1 MKKKIRFIINPI
13 SGGVK
18 KAKVP
23 QMIEEHL
30 DHDLFDYDIAI
41 TQYKKHAKSIAEESA
56 REGIDIVCAV
66 GGDGSVH
73 EVGTALVGSKCH
85 LAIIPT
91 GSGNGLARH
100 LKIPLKTPQ
109 AIQNIN
115 QFNSLLMD
123 TGLANDKPFLGVGG
137 YGFDAFIAKRFD
149 EYHIRGFWGYTQL
162 VYEEYFSYNPPKMKI
177 ELMGENGQPG
187 EIIKGR
193 YLLCS
198 IANSSE
204 FGNGFCISPNSNVV
218 DGKMEFVLLSK
229 FAFWKTLGIL
239 GRFFFKRIEGSGHIR
254 IVPFEKARITLE
266 TPLAHYDGEPFDV
279 RKEINIQIIPK
290 SLYVLSGK
298 TYLTQHNLPLNAFPE
313 KNPGK

>member
-30 DHDLFDYDIAI
+30 DHSLFEYDIAI

-73 EVGTALVGSKCH
+73 EVGTALVGTKCH

-100 LKIPLKTPQ
+100 LKIPLKTPM

-115 QFNSLLMD
+115 GLYSLLMD

-177 ELMGENGQPG
+177 QLEN
-187 EIIKGR
+187 ETIKGKF
-193 YLLCS
+193 LLGS

-204 FGNGFCISPNSNVV
+204 FGNGFCISPKSNVH
-218 DGKMEFVLLSK
+218 DGKMEFVMLSK

-239 GRFFFKRIEGSGHIR
+239 SRFFFKRIEGSKHIR
-254 IVPFEKARITLE
+254 IVSFEKARIILE
-266 TPLAHYDGEPFDV
+266 VPLAHYDGEPFEV
-279 RKEINIQIIPK
+279 RKEINIQIIPQ
-290 SLYVLSGK
+290 SLYVLAGK
-298 TYLTQHNLPLNAFPE
+298 GYFQQHQLPL
-313 KNPGK
+313 PGVTEG

>member
-30 DHDLFDYDIAI
+30 DHSLFDYDIAI
-41 TQYKKHAKSIAEESA
+41 TQYKKHAKSIATESA
-56 REGIDIVCAV
+56 LEGIDIVCAV

-73 EVGTALVGSKCH
+73 EVGTALIGTKCH

-100 LKIPLKTPQ
+100 LKIPLKTSL

-115 QFNSLLMD
+115 QMNSLCMD

-162 VYEEYFSYNPPKMKI
+162 IYEEYFSYSPRKMKVEI
-177 ELMGENGQPG
+177 NGEVL
-187 EIIKGR
+187 KGKF
-193 YLLCS
+193 LLCS
-198 IANSSE
+198 VANSSE
-204 FGNGFCISPNSNVV
+204 FGNGFCISPKSTVV
-218 DGKMEFVLLSK
+218 DGEMELVLLSK
-229 FAFWKTLGIL
+229 FSWFRTIGVLS
-239 GRFFFKRIEGSGHIR
+239 RFFLKRIEGSKYIHI
-254 IVPFEKARITLE
+254 IPFKKVRITLE
-266 TPLAHYDGEPFDV
+266 EPLAHYDGEPFIV
-279 RKEINIQIIPK
+279 RNEVNIEVVPS
-290 SLYVLSGK
+290 SLLVLSGN
-298 TYLTQHNLPLNAFPE
+298 YL
-313 KNPGK
+313 KN

>member
-1 MKKKIRFIINPI
+1 MKQKIRFIINPI

-30 DHDLFDYDIAI
+30 DHSQFEYDIAI
-41 TQYKKHAKSIAEESA
+41 TQYKKHAKSIARESA
-56 REGIDIVCAV
+56 QEGIDIVCAV

-73 EVGTALVGSKCH
+73 EVGTALIGTKCK

-100 LKIPLKTPQ
+100 LKIPLKTPL
-109 AIQNIN
+109 AIKNIN
-115 QFNSLLMD
+115 ALNVILMD

-149 EYHIRGFWGYTQL
+149 EYHIRGFWGYAQL

-177 ELMGENGQPG
+177 DLIDETIRGN
-187 EIIKGR
+187 

-198 IANSSE
+198 LANSSE
-204 FGNGFCISPNSNVV
+204 FGNGFCISPQSSVN
-218 DGKMEFVLLSK
+218 DGKMELVLLSK

-239 GRFFFKRIEGSGHIR
+239 GRFFFKKIKGSKHIR
-254 IVPFEKARITLE
+254 IVSFEKARITLE
-266 TPLAHYDGEPFDV
+266 TPLAHYDGEPFEV
-279 RKEINIQIIPK
+279 RNEVNIQLIPA
-290 SLYVLSGK
+290 SLYVVAGEEYK
-298 TYLTQHNLPLNAFPE
+298 
-313 KNPGK
+313 

>member
-1 MKKKIRFIINPI
+1 MKKRIRFIINPI

-23 QMIEEHL
+23 QMIEEYL
-30 DHDLFDYDIAI
+30 DHSLFDYDIAI
-41 TQYKKHAKSIAEESA
+41 TQYKQHAKSIALESI

-73 EVGTALVGSKCH
+73 EVGTSLVGSNVH

-100 LKIPLKTPQ
+100 LKIPLKTPK

-115 QFNSLLMD
+115 GMFSVKMD

-137 YGFDAFIAKRFD
+137 FGFDAFIAKRFD

-162 VYEEYFSYNPPKMKI
+162 IYEEYFSYKPRKMKI
-177 ELMGENGQPG
+177 EFED
-187 EIIKGR
+187 ETIKGSF
-193 YLLCS
+193 LMCS

-204 FGNGFCISPNSNVV
+204 FGNGFCISPKSTVV
-218 DGKMEFVLLSK
+218 DGQMEFVLLKQFPWWQTMGVLS
-229 FAFWKTLGIL
+229 
-239 GRFFFKRIEGSGHIR
+239 RFFMKRIEGSKYIQ
-254 IVPFEKARITLE
+254 IKSFKKARIFLE
-266 TPLAHYDGEPFDV
+266 EPLAHYDGEPFAV
-279 RKEINIQIIPK
+279 RKQINIEIVPK
-290 SLYVLSGK
+290 SLNVLGGSE
-298 TYLTQHNLPLNAFPE
+298 YL
-313 KNPGK
+313 K

>member
-30 DHDLFDYDIAI
+30 DHTLFDYDIAI
-41 TQYKKHAKSIAEESA
+41 TQYKKHAKSIAAESA

-73 EVGTALVGSKCH
+73 EVGTALVGTKCH

-115 QFNSLLMD
+115 ELNSLVMD

-149 EYHIRGFWGYTQL
+149 EYHIRGFWGYAQL

-177 ELMGENGQPG
+177 QLEQQSNGQPG
-187 EIIKGR
+187 ELIKGK

-204 FGNGFCISPNSNVV
+204 FGNGFCISPHSNVI
-218 DGKMEFVLLSK
+218 DGKLEFVLLSK

-239 GRFFFKRIEGSGHIR
+239 SRFFFKKIEGSRHIR
-254 IVPFEKARITLE
+254 IVSFEKARITLE
-266 TPLAHYDGEPFDV
+266 TPLAHYDGEPVDV
-279 RKEINIQIIPK
+279 RKEINIQIVPK
-290 SLYVLSGK
+290 SLHVLAGK
-298 TYLTQHNLPLNAFPE
+298 AYLQQHGLI
-313 KNPGK
+313 

>member
-30 DHDLFDYDIAI
+30 DHSLFEYDIAI
-41 TQYKKHAKSIAEESA
+41 TQYKKHAKSIATESA
-56 REGIDIVCAV
+56 LEGIDIVCAV

-73 EVGTALVGSKCH
+73 EVGTALIGTKCH

-100 LKIPLKTPQ
+100 LKIPLKTSL

-115 QFNSLLMD
+115 QMNSLCMD

-162 VYEEYFSYNPPKMKI
+162 IYEEYFSYSPRKMKVEI
-177 ELMGENGQPG
+177 NGEVL
-187 EIIKGR
+187 KGKF
-193 YLLCS
+193 LLCS
-198 IANSSE
+198 VANSSE
-204 FGNGFCISPNSNVV
+204 FGNGFCISPKSTVV
-218 DGKMEFVLLSK
+218 DGEMELVLLSK
-229 FAFWKTLGIL
+229 FSWFRTIGVLS
-239 GRFFFKRIEGSGHIR
+239 RFFLKRIEGSKYIHI
-254 IVPFEKARITLE
+254 IPFKKVRITLE
-266 TPLAHYDGEPFDV
+266 EPLAHYDGEPFIV
-279 RKEINIQIIPK
+279 RNEVNIEVVPS
-290 SLYVLSGK
+290 SLLVLSGN
-298 TYLTQHNLPLNAFPE
+298 YL
-313 KNPGK
+313 KN

>member
-1 MKKKIRFIINPI
+1 MKKLILLIINPI

-30 DHDLFDYDIAI
+30 NHDLFEYDIAI
-41 TQYKKHAKSIAEESA
+41 TQYKQHAKSIAEESA
-56 REGIDIVCAV
+56 QEGIDIVCAV

-73 EVGTALVGSKCH
+73 EVGTALVGTKCH

-115 QFNSLLMD
+115 ELNSIRMD

-162 VYEEYFSYNPPKMKI
+162 VYEEYFSYKPTKMKI
-177 ELMGENGQPG
+177 ILPDQQ
-187 EIIKGR
+187 IKGNF
-193 YLLCS
+193 LLCS

-204 FGNGFCISPNSNVV
+204 FGNGFCISPKSNVI
-218 DGKMEFVLLSK
+218 DGQMELVLLSK
-229 FAFWKTLGIL
+229 FSWWRTMGVI
-239 GRFFFKRIEGSGHIR
+239 GRFFFKKIEGSRYIR
-254 IVPFEKARITLE
+254 IIPFRKARIILDV
-266 TPLAHYDGEPFDV
+266 PLAHYDGEPFEV
-279 RKEINIQIIPK
+279 RKEINIEIVPA
-290 SLYVLSGK
+290 SLSVLCGK
-298 TYLTQHNLPLNAFPE
+298 GYLEFANLKLKTDE
-313 KNPGK
+313 HVY

>member
-13 SGGVK
+13 SGGTK

-30 DHDLFDYDIAI
+30 DHSLFEYDIAI

-73 EVGTALVGSKCH
+73 EVGTALVGTKCH

-100 LKIPLKTPQ
+100 LKIPLKTPD
-109 AIQNIN
+109 AIRNIN
-115 QFNSLLMD
+115 ALNSILMD

-137 YGFDAFIAKRFD
+137 FGFDAFIAKRFD
-149 EYHIRGFWGYTQL
+149 EYHIRGFWGYAQL

-177 ELMGENGQPG
+177 ELENETIRGH
-187 EIIKGR
+187 

-204 FGNGFCISPNSNVV
+204 FGNGFCISPKSNVL
-218 DGKMEFVLLSK
+218 DGQLEFVLLSK

-239 GRFFFKRIEGSGHIR
+239 MRFFLKKVEGSKHIR
-254 IVPFEKARITLE
+254 IVSFKKARITLE
-266 TPLAHYDGEPFDV
+266 TPLAHYDGEPVDV
-279 RKEINIQIIPK
+279 RKEINIEIIPR
-290 SLYVLSGK
+290 SLHVLCGSD
-298 TYLTQHNLPLNAFPE
+298 YLSIQNQ
-313 KNPGK
+313 G

>member
-1 MKKKIRFIINPI
+1 MKKRIRFIINPI

-23 QMIEEHL
+23 QMIEEYL
-30 DHDLFDYDIAI
+30 DHSLFDYDIAI
-41 TQYKKHAKSIAEESA
+41 TQYKQHAKSIALESI

-73 EVGTALVGSKCH
+73 EVGTSLVGSNVH

-100 LKIPLKTPQ
+100 LKIPLKTPK

-115 QFNSLLMD
+115 GMFSVKMD

-137 YGFDAFIAKRFD
+137 FGFDAFIAKRFD

-162 VYEEYFSYNPPKMKI
+162 IYEEYFSYKPRKMKI
-177 ELMGENGQPG
+177 EFED
-187 EIIKGR
+187 ETIKGSF
-193 YLLCS
+193 LMCS

-204 FGNGFCISPNSNVV
+204 FGNGFCISPKSTVV
-218 DGKMEFVLLSK
+218 DGQMEFVLLKQFPWWQTMGVLS
-229 FAFWKTLGIL
+229 
-239 GRFFFKRIEGSGHIR
+239 RFFMKRIEGSKYIQ
-254 IVPFEKARITLE
+254 IKSFKKARIFLE
-266 TPLAHYDGEPFDV
+266 EPLAHYDGEPFSV
-279 RKEINIQIIPK
+279 RKQINIEIVPK
-290 SLYVLSGK
+290 SLNVLGGSE
-298 TYLTQHNLPLNAFPE
+298 YL
-313 KNPGK
+313 K

>member
-30 DHDLFDYDIAI
+30 DHSLFDYDIAI
-41 TQYKKHAKSIAEESA
+41 TQYKKHAKSIAAESA
-56 REGIDIVCAV
+56 LEGIDIVCAV

-73 EVGTALVGSKCH
+73 EVGTALIGTKCH

-100 LKIPLKTPQ
+100 LKIPLKTPL

-115 QFNSLLMD
+115 QLNSLSMD

-162 VYEEYFSYNPPKMKI
+162 IYEEYFSYNPRKMKI
-177 ELMGENGQPG
+177 EING
-187 EIIKGR
+187 EIIKGHC
-193 YLLCS
+193 LLCS
-198 IANSSE
+198 VANSSE
-204 FGNGFCISPNSNVV
+204 FGNGFCISPKSTVV
-218 DGKMEFVLLSK
+218 DGKMELVLLSK
-229 FAFWKTLGIL
+229 FSWFRTIGVLS
-239 GRFFFKRIEGSGHIR
+239 RFFMKRIEGSKYIQ
-254 IVPFEKARITLE
+254 IKPFEKARIILE
-266 TPLAHYDGEPFDV
+266 EPLAHYDGEPFYV
-279 RKEINIQIIPK
+279 RNEINIQVVPS
-290 SLYVLSGK
+290 SLLVLSGK
-298 TYLTQHNLPLNAFPE
+298 Y
-313 KNPGK
+313 K

>member
-23 QMIEEHL
+23 QMIETYL
-30 DHDLFDYDIAI
+30 DHSKFDYDIAI
-41 TQYKKHAKSIAEESA
+41 TQYKKHAQSIAIESA
-56 REGIDIVCAV
+56 MEGVDIVCAV

-73 EVGTALVGSKCH
+73 EVGTALVGTKCH

-100 LKIPLKTPQ
+100 LKVPLKTPE
-109 AIQNIN
+109 AIKNIN
-115 QFNSLLMD
+115 AFNSMCMD
-123 TGLANDKPFLGVGG
+123 TGLANDKRFLGVGG

-162 VYEEYFSYNPPKMKI
+162 VYEEYFSYKPPKMKI
-177 ELMGENGQPG
+177 TIQNEV
-187 EIIKGR
+187 IKGE

-204 FGNGFCISPNSNVV
+204 FGNGFCISPQSTVIDGQMELVLLRRFAWWRTMGIISRFFLKRV
-218 DGKMEFVLLSK
+218 DGS
-229 FAFWKTLGIL
+229 
-239 GRFFFKRIEGSGHIR
+239 RFIR
-254 IVPFEKARITLE
+254 IVPFQKARIVLE
-266 TPLAHYDGEPFDV
+266 EPLAHYDGEPFKV
-279 RKEINIQIIPK
+279 RKEINLEVVPK
-290 SLYVLSGK
+290 SLWVLSGSAYQSK
-298 TYLTQHNLPLNAFPE
+298 
-313 KNPGK
+313 

>member
-30 DHDLFDYDIAI
+30 DHSLFEYDIAI

-73 EVGTALVGSKCH
+73 EVGTALVGTTCH

-115 QFNSLLMD
+115 GLYSLLMD

-149 EYHIRGFWGYTQL
+149 EYHIRGFWGYAQL

-177 ELMGENGQPG
+177 QLEN
-187 EIIKGR
+187 ETIKGK

-204 FGNGFCISPNSNVV
+204 FGNGFCISPKSNVH
-218 DGKMEFVLLSK
+218 DGKMEFVMLSK

-239 GRFFFKRIEGSGHIR
+239 SRFFFKRIEGSKHIR
-254 IVPFEKARITLE
+254 IVSFEKARIHLE
-266 TPLAHYDGEPFDV
+266 VPLAHYDGEPFDV

-290 SLYVLSGK
+290 SLHVLAGK
-298 TYLTQHNLPLNAFPE
+298 GYFQQHQLPL
-313 KNPGK
+313 PGTSES

>member
-23 QMIEEHL
+23 QMIEAHL
-30 DHDLFDYDIAI
+30 DHSLFDYDIAI
-41 TQYKKHAKSIAEESA
+41 TQYKRHAKSIAEESA
-56 REGIDIVCAV
+56 KEGIDIVCAV

-73 EVGTALVGSKCH
+73 EVGTALIGTKCH

-100 LKIPLKTPQ
+100 LKIPLKTSE
-109 AIQNIN
+109 AIKNIN
-115 QFNSLLMD
+115 LLNSICMD
-123 TGLANDKPFLGVGG
+123 TALANDKPFLGVGG

-177 ELMGENGQPG
+177 ELPDQV
-187 EIIKGR
+187 IKGKF
-193 YLLCS
+193 LLCS

-204 FGNGFCISPNSNVV
+204 FGNGFVISPKSTVV
-218 DGKMEFVLLSK
+218 DGQLQLVLLSK
-229 FAFWKTLGIL
+229 FAWWKTLGIL
-239 GRFFFKRIEGSGHIR
+239 SRFFMKKIEGSKYIK
-254 IVPFEKARITLE
+254 IVTFTKARITLE
-266 TPLAHYDGEPFDV
+266 EPLAHYDGEPFVV
-279 RKEINIQIIPK
+279 RKEINVEIVPK
-290 SLYVLSGK
+290 SLFVLGGSN
-298 TYLTQHNLPLNAFPE
+298 YL
-313 KNPGK
+313 K

>member
-23 QMIEEHL
+23 QMIETYL
-30 DHDLFDYDIAI
+30 DHSRFDYDIAI
-41 TQYKKHAKSIAEESA
+41 TQYKKHAQSIAIESA
-56 REGIDIVCAV
+56 MEGVDIVCAV

-73 EVGTALVGSKCH
+73 EVGTALVGTKCH

-100 LKIPLKTPQ
+100 LKIPLKTPE
-109 AIQNIN
+109 AIKNIN
-115 QFNSLLMD
+115 EFHSMCMD
-123 TGLANDKPFLGVGG
+123 TGLANDKRFLGVGG

-162 VYEEYFSYNPPKMKI
+162 VYEEYFSYKPPKMKI
-177 ELMGENGQPG
+177 TIQNEV
-187 EIIKGR
+187 IKGE

-204 FGNGFCISPNSNVV
+204 FGNGFCISPKSTVV
-218 DGKMEFVLLSK
+218 DGQMELVLLRR
-229 FAFWKTLGIL
+229 FAWWRTMGII
-239 GRFFFKRIEGSGHIR
+239 GRFFLKKVDGSRFIR
-254 IVPFEKARITLE
+254 IVPFKKARIILE
-266 TPLAHYDGEPFDV
+266 EPLAHYDGEPFKV
-279 RKEINIQIIPK
+279 RKEINLEVVPK
-290 SLYVLSGK
+290 SLWVLSGAEYQSK
-298 TYLTQHNLPLNAFPE
+298 
-313 KNPGK
+313 